1 MALAWLLLSV
11 RCTKNQHTTLWW
23 LCRGFCSVSD
33 VQKNNIQH
41 CDGIVVASAQCQ
53 MYKKTTYNT
62 VMALSWLLLSVRCTK
77 KQYTTLWWLCHG
89 FCSVSDVQ
97 TTIYNTVMALSWLCH
112 GFCSVPDVQKNNIQ
126 HCDGFVMASAQ
137 CQMYKKTIYNTVMA
151 LSWLLLSVRCTNNN
165 IQHCDGFVMALSWLL
180 LSVRCTKK
188 QHTTLWWLC
197 HGFCS
202 VSDVQKNNIQHWLCH
217 GFYSVSDVQK
227 NNIQHC
233 DGFVVA
239 SAQCQMYK
247 KTTYNT
253 VMALS
258 WLLLSVW
265 CTKKQYT
272 TLWWLCRGFCSVSD
286 VKQYTTLWWLCHGFC
301 SVSDVQT
308 TIYNTVMALS
318 WLCHGFCSVS
328 DVQKNNMQHCDGFVM
343 ASAQCQM
350 YKKTIYSTVM
360 ALSWLLL
367 SVRCTKKQYTTLW
380 WLCRGFCSV
389 SDVQKN
395 NIQHCDGFV
404 MASAGF
410 CSWLLLSVR
419 CTNNNIQHCDGF
431 VMALSWLLLSVRC
444 TKKQHTTLWWLCHGF
459 CSVSDVQNN
468 NIQHCDGF
476 VMASAQCQM
485 YKKTIYNTVMAL
497 SWLLLNVRCTKKQHT
512 TLWWLCHGFCSVS
525 DVQKN
530 NIQHCDGYAVASA
543 QCQMYNNIQ
552 HCDGFVMASAQCQMY
567 KQQYT
572 TLWWLCHGFVMASAQ
587 CQMYK
592 KTICNIVMALSWLL
606 LSVRCTKN
614 RYTALWWLCHGFCSM
629 SDV

>member
-1 MALAWLLLSV
+1 MALSWLLLSV
-11 RCTKNQHTTLWW
+11 RCTKKQYTALWW

-41 CDGIVVASAQCQ
+41 CDGFVVASAQCQ
-53 MYKKTTYNT
+53 MYKKTIYSI

-97 TTIYNTVMALSWLCH
+97 
-112 GFCSVPDVQKNNIQ
+112 KNNIQ
-126 HCDGFVMASAQ
+126 HCDGLVMASAQ
-137 CQMYKKTIYNTVMA
+137 CQMYKKTIYNSVMA
-151 LSWLLLSVRCTNNN
+151 L
-165 IQHCDGFVMALSWLL
+165 
-180 LSVRCTKK
+180 
-188 QHTTLWWLC
+188 
-197 HGFCS
+197 
-202 VSDVQKNNIQHWLCH
+202 
-217 GFYSVSDVQK
+217 
-227 NNIQHC
+227 
-233 DGFVVA
+233 
-239 SAQCQMYK
+239 
-247 KTTYNT
+247 
-253 VMALS
+253 
-258 WLLLSVW
+258 
-265 CTKKQYT
+265 
-272 TLWWLCRGFCSVSD
+272 
-286 VKQYTTLWWLCHGFC
+286 
-301 SVSDVQT
+301 
-308 TIYNTVMALS
+308 
-318 WLCHGFCSVS
+318 
-328 DVQKNNMQHCDGFVM
+328 
-343 ASAQCQM
+343 
-350 YKKTIYSTVM
+350 
-360 ALSWLLL
+360 
-367 SVRCTKKQYTTLW
+367 
-380 WLCRGFCSV
+380 
-389 SDVQKN
+389 
-395 NIQHCDGFV
+395 
-404 MASAGF
+404 
-410 CSWLLLSVR
+410 SWLLLSVR

-476 VMASAQCQM
+476 VMASTQCQM

-606 LSVRCTKN
+606 LSVRCTKK

>member
-1 MALAWLLLSV
+1 
-11 RCTKNQHTTLWW
+11 
-23 LCRGFCSVSD
+23 
-33 VQKNNIQH
+33 
-41 CDGIVVASAQCQ
+41 
-53 MYKKTTYNT
+53 
-62 VMALSWLLLSVRCTK
+62 
-77 KQYTTLWWLCHG
+77 
-89 FCSVSDVQ
+89 
-97 TTIYNTVMALSWLCH
+97 
-112 GFCSVPDVQKNNIQ
+112 
-126 HCDGFVMASAQ
+126 
-137 CQMYKKTIYNTVMA
+137 MA

-180 LSVRCTKK
+180 LCARCTKK
-188 QHTTLWWLC
+188 QYTTLWWLC

-202 VSDVQKNNIQHWLCH
+202 VSDVQKNNMQHCDGFVMASAQCQMYKKTIYSTVMTLSWLLLSVRCTKKQHTTLWWLCRGFCSVSDVQKNNIQHCDGFVVASAQCQMYKKTTYPTVMALSWLLLSVRCTKKQYTTLWWLCRGFCSVSDVQKNNLQHCDGFVMASAQCQMYKKTIYSTVMALSWLLLNVRCTKKQHTTLWWPCH
-217 GFYSVSDVQK
+217 GFCSVSDVQK

-258 WLLLSVW
+258 WLLLSVRYKKKSIYNAVMALLW
-265 CTKKQYT
+265 LLLCVRFTKKQH
-272 TLWWLCRGFCSVSD
+272 
-286 VKQYTTLWWLCHGFC
+286 TTLWWLCHGFC
-301 SVSDVQT
+301 SVSDVKKNQYTTLWWLCSGFCSVSDLQT

-318 WLCHGFCSVS
+318 WLLLCARCTKKQYTTLRWLCHGFCSVS

-350 YKKTIYSTVM
+350 YKKTIYNTVM

-367 SVRCTKKQYTTLW
+367 SVRCTKKQYTALW

-404 MASAGF
+404 VASAQ
-410 CSWLLLSVR
+410 CQMYKK
-419 CTNNNIQHCDGF
+419 TIYNT

-444 TKKQHTTLWWLCHGF
+444 TKKQHTTLWWLCRGF

-497 SWLLLNVRCTKKQHT
+497 SWLLLSVRCTKKQHT
-512 TLWWLCHGFCSVS
+512 TL
-525 DVQKN
+525 
-530 NIQHCDGYAVASA
+530 
-543 QCQMYNNIQ
+543 
-552 HCDGFVMASAQCQMY
+552 
-567 KQQYT
+567 
-572 TLWWLCHGFVMASAQ
+572 
-587 CQMYK
+587 
-592 KTICNIVMALSWLL
+592 
-606 LSVRCTKN
+606 
-614 RYTALWWLCHGFCSM
+614 
-629 SDV
+629 